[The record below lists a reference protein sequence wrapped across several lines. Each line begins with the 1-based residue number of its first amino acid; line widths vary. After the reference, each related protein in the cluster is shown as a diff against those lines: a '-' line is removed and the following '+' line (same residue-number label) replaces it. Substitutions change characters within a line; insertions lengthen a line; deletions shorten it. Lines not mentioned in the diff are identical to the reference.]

1 MNYLKNHV
9 TLVLALISIMMSIFI
24 YRVFLQI
31 FTKYKENIID
41 NYSIVIVSNKK
52 IDKLN
57 LNKIEEII
65 PIDITEN
72 LKKLQKEYK
81 NINFKG
87 IKIPYFY
94 RIKLNSLL
102 SPKELNNF
110 KEKLLKTGYITRVM
124 TKSSTQT
131 KIYNL
136 LMFIEITSKTFMFLI
151 TILGFLLIIK
161 QLEVWRLEH
170 SERMYIMELFGAP
183 IWFQG
188 ASLFKI
194 ALIDSVI
201 SLFGSLILMLTITHS
216 DIFQQIIKD
225 LNIIF
230 SCNYFKEII
239 LLFTIS
245 LAISLISTI
254 IVVIG
259 KK

>member
-1 MNYLKNHV
+1 MNYLKSHI
-9 TLVLALISIMMSIFI
+9 TLVLALISIMMSIFM
-24 YRVFLQI
+24 YRIFLQI
-31 FTKYKENIID
+31 FTEYKKNIID

-52 IDKLN
+52 INKLN
-57 LNKIEEII
+57 LNKIEEVI
-65 PIDITEN
+65 PIDITNN

-110 KEKLLKTGYITRVM
+110 KEKLLQTGYITRVM

-136 LMFIEITSKTFMFLI
+136 LMLIEITSKTFMFLI

-161 QLEVWRLEH
+161 QLEVWKLEH

-194 ALIDSVI
+194 AFIDSII
-201 SLFGSLILMLTITHS
+201 SVFISTILMLIITHS
-216 DIFQQIIKD
+216 DIFKQIIKD
-225 LNIIF
+225 LNILF
-230 SCNYFKEII
+230 NCHCFKEISI
-239 LLFTIS
+239 LFIIALT
-245 LAISLISTI
+245 ISLISTI